1 MAEIGCLKDG
11 HFNNLEVAN
20 TVVMKKNCTNIT
32 HSASLTKSH
41 CGIVF
46 LNGSSTSVGGIG
58 TSNVDIT
65 LPTTETGLH
74 YKFILN
80 ASMAQSSASFVISTQ
95 GNASLVGTIDFAA
108 DAANPSANPTDKKII
123 FGKNTAPGDFVDLNC
138 YDDDHISRWHVFGV
152 TKYEQNATDGL
163 RFG

>member
-11 HFNNLEVAN
+11 HFNNLEVVN
-20 TVVMKKNCTNIT
+20 TIVMKKNCTNIT
-32 HSASLTKSH
+32 HNASLTKSH
-41 CGIVF
+41 CGLVF
-46 LNGSSTSVGGIG
+46 LNGSSTSGGGIG

-95 GNASLVGTIDFAA
+95 GNASLVGTIDLGGETGK
-108 DAANPSANPTDKKII
+108 PSANPTDKKII
-123 FGKNTAPGDFVDLNC
+123 FGKDTAPGDFVDLNC
-138 YDDDHISRWHVFGV
+138 YKDNDISRWHVFGV
-152 TKYEQNATDGL
+152 TEYQSSVNDGL
-163 RFG
+163 RFL